1 MSGCCVWTYWRAA
14 RCRLL
19 PLLSV
24 PETSGHYWAA
34 TQVSKR
40 NLNLIKATS
49 LSWYDSSD
57 EARRGFCSVCG
68 SSMFYERKGI
78 DKISVSAGS
87 LEIPTSLDRMRH
99 IYVTSKGDYYD
110 ISDDL
115 PQFEEYWPK
124 HSTWSTIPLNF
135 VPKSSNVI
143 EIPSYHNDAWPT

>member
-1 MSGCCVWTYWRAA
+1 MSVKGSCDCQGVVFELIGELRDVVFCHCSQ
-14 RCRLL
+14 CRK
-19 PLLSV
+19 
-24 PETSGHYWAA
+24 TSGHYWAA
-34 TQVSKR
+34 TQVSKV

-57 EARRGFCSVCG
+57 KARRGFCSVCG

-99 IYVTSKGDYYD
+99 IYVASKGDYYD

-115 PQFEEYWPK
+115 PQFEEY
-124 HSTWSTIPLNF
+124 
-135 VPKSSNVI
+135 
-143 EIPSYHNDAWPT
+143 

>member
-1 MSGCCVWTYWRAA
+1 MSVKGSCDCQGVVFELIGELRDVVFCHCSQ
-14 RCRLL
+14 CRK
-19 PLLSV
+19 
-24 PETSGHYWAA
+24 TSGHYWAA
-34 TQVSKR
+34 TQVSKV

-57 EARRGFCSVCG
+57 KARRGFCSVCG

-99 IYVTSKGDYYD
+99 IYVASKGDYYD

-115 PQFEEYWPK
+115 PQFDEY
-124 HSTWSTIPLNF
+124 
-135 VPKSSNVI
+135 
-143 EIPSYHNDAWPT
+143 

>member
-1 MSGCCVWTYWRAA
+1 MSVKGSCECQGVVFELIGELRDVVFCHCSQ
-14 RCRLL
+14 CRK
-19 PLLSV
+19 
-24 PETSGHYWAA
+24 TSGHYWAA
-34 TQVSKR
+34 TQVSKG

-57 EARRGFCSVCG
+57 KARRGFCSVCG

-78 DKISVSAGS
+78 DKISVSSGS

-115 PQFEEYWPK
+115 PQFEEY
-124 HSTWSTIPLNF
+124 
-135 VPKSSNVI
+135 
-143 EIPSYHNDAWPT
+143 

>member
-1 MSGCCVWTYWRAA
+1 MSVKGSCECQGVVFELIGELRDFVFCHCSQ
-14 RCRLL
+14 CRK
-19 PLLSV
+19 
-24 PETSGHYWAA
+24 TSGHYWAA
-34 TQVSKR
+34 TQVSKG

-57 EARRGFCSVCG
+57 KARRGFCSVCG

-115 PQFEEYWPK
+115 PQFEEY
-124 HSTWSTIPLNF
+124 
-135 VPKSSNVI
+135 
-143 EIPSYHNDAWPT
+143 

>member
-1 MSGCCVWTYWRAA
+1 MGIKGSCECQGVVFELIGELRDVVFCHCSQ
-14 RCRLL
+14 CRK
-19 PLLSV
+19 
-24 PETSGHYWAA
+24 TSGHYWAA
-34 TQVSKR
+34 TQVSKG

-57 EARRGFCSVCG
+57 KARRGFCSVCG

-115 PQFEEYWPK
+115 PQFEEY
-124 HSTWSTIPLNF
+124 
-135 VPKSSNVI
+135 
-143 EIPSYHNDAWPT
+143 

>member
-1 MSGCCVWTYWRAA
+1 MSVKGSCECQGVVFELTGELRDVVFCHCSQ
-14 RCRLL
+14 CRK
-19 PLLSV
+19 
-24 PETSGHYWAA
+24 TSGHYWAA
-34 TQVSKR
+34 TQVSKG

-57 EARRGFCSVCG
+57 NARRGFCSLCG

-99 IYVTSKGDYYD
+99 IYVASKGDYYD

-115 PQFEEYWPK
+115 PQFEEY
-124 HSTWSTIPLNF
+124 
-135 VPKSSNVI
+135 
-143 EIPSYHNDAWPT
+143 

>member
-1 MSGCCVWTYWRAA
+1 MSVKGSCDCQGIVFELIGELRDVVFCHCSQ
-14 RCRLL
+14 CRK
-19 PLLSV
+19 
-24 PETSGHYWAA
+24 TSGHYWAA
-34 TQVSKR
+34 TQVSKG

-57 EARRGFCSVCG
+57 KARRGFCSVCG

-115 PQFEEYWPK
+115 PQFEEY
-124 HSTWSTIPLNF
+124 
-135 VPKSSNVI
+135 
-143 EIPSYHNDAWPT
+143 

>member
-1 MSGCCVWTYWRAA
+1 MSVKGSCECKGVMFELIGELRDVVFCHCSQ
-14 RCRLL
+14 CRK
-19 PLLSV
+19 
-24 PETSGHYWAA
+24 TSGHYWAA
-34 TQVSKR
+34 TQVSKG

-57 EARRGFCSVCG
+57 KARRGFCSVCG

-99 IYVTSKGDYYD
+99 IYVASKGDYYD

-115 PQFEEYWPK
+115 PQFEEY
-124 HSTWSTIPLNF
+124 
-135 VPKSSNVI
+135 
-143 EIPSYHNDAWPT
+143 

>member
-1 MSGCCVWTYWRAA
+1 MSIKGSCECQGVVFELIGELRDVVFCHCSQ
-14 RCRLL
+14 CRK
-19 PLLSV
+19 
-24 PETSGHYWAA
+24 TSGHYWAA
-34 TQVSKR
+34 TQVSKG

-57 EARRGFCSVCG
+57 KARRGFCSVCG

-99 IYVTSKGDYYD
+99 IYVASKGDYYD

-115 PQFEEYWPK
+115 PQFEEY
-124 HSTWSTIPLNF
+124 
-135 VPKSSNVI
+135 
-143 EIPSYHNDAWPT
+143 

>member
-1 MSGCCVWTYWRAA
+1 MRVKGSCECQGVVFELIGELRDVVFCHCSQ
-14 RCRLL
+14 CRK
-19 PLLSV
+19 
-24 PETSGHYWAA
+24 TSGHYWAA
-34 TQVSKR
+34 TQVSKG

-57 EARRGFCSVCG
+57 KARRGFCSVCG

-99 IYVTSKGDYYD
+99 IYVASKGDYYD

-115 PQFEEYWPK
+115 PQFEEY
-124 HSTWSTIPLNF
+124 
-135 VPKSSNVI
+135 
-143 EIPSYHNDAWPT
+143 